1 MGTRSFQA
9 QNLNEITG
17 KIRCVMPQFKLSAFA
32 DEISPEPKIQLDVL
46 EKSGVRFVE
55 LRSIHETNVL
65 ALTDAQVFSFRES
78 LRSRGMGLS
87 AIGSPIGKIP
97 LDHPFEPH
105 LEKFKRAIQL
115 CDIFEVDAVRIFS
128 FYPPESGVD
137 DWVVNRGE
145 VIRRMEALVELAEKS
160 GIRLYHENEHRI
172 YGDSPE
178 RVADLLAQ
186 FPGKTL
192 AAAYDAANF
201 VFCGY
206 CPWQGWLSCRDRVA
220 HLHIK
225 DWKTGEP
232 HGTLAGQGHGR
243 WMEVL
248 GDSVANGYSGFAT
261 LEPHLLG
268 GGPTGGVTG
277 PELFPKAVECARK
290 LILDAGG
297 LVA

>member
-1 MGTRSFQA
+1 MGTRSFPA

-145 VIRRMEALVELAEKS
+145 VIRRMEALVELMVTLRKGWRICWLNFQEKPWL
-160 GIRLYHENEHRI
+160 RLTMPPI
-172 YGDSPE
+172 
-178 RVADLLAQ
+178 L
-186 FPGKTL
+186 F
-192 AAAYDAANF
+192 
-201 VFCGY
+201 
-206 CPWQGWLSCRDRVA
+206 
-220 HLHIK
+220 
-225 DWKTGEP
+225 
-232 HGTLAGQGHGR
+232 
-243 WMEVL
+243 
-248 GDSVANGYSGFAT
+248 SVAIA
-261 LEPHLLG
+261 LG
-268 GGPTGGVTG
+268 RDG
-277 PELFPKAVECARK
+277 
-290 LILDAGG
+290 
-297 LVA
+297 